1 MKVKMPTPAARLQAL
16 PPYPFAL
23 LTQRVRELNQQGFD
37 VIGLDIG
44 SPDMP
49 PPEAVVEELY
59 RSARE
64 PDHHG
69 YAGYK
74 GTPEFRVSV
83 AQYYERRFGVKV
95 DPEKQV
101 LPLLG
106 SKEGIVNLSLA
117 YLDRGDIAL
126 VPDIGYPAYSMG
138 ALLAGGEVYWLPTR
152 EENGYYPEVEN
163 IPADVLQRAKL
174 LWINY
179 PNNPTGAVADLAFY
193 KRMVDFCRQ
202 HNILLASD
210 NPYCEVTFDGY
221 VAGSALQVEGA
232 MDSTIEFVSFSK
244 SHNMAGWR
252 LGAAVGNVDAIKTLL
267 TVKSNVDSGHFQPIY
282 DAGIMAFDEIP
293 QEWIYERNQVY
304 QRRRDKIV
312 AALPQIG
319 LSGHTPQGSLYV
331 WGRVENGLG
340 DGTKYAEEALMKA
353 HVSVAPGGI
362 YGPGGANYVRFSVG
376 VPDTRLDE
384 ALERL
389 KKWYGTR

>member
-1 MKVKMPTPAARLQAL
+1 MPTPAARLNTL

-23 LTQRVRELNQQGFD
+23 LTQRVRELNQQGYD

-49 PPEAVVEELY
+49 PPECVVEELY

-74 GTPEFRVSV
+74 GTPEFRAAV
-83 AQYYERRFGVKV
+83 AEYYQRRFGVTV

-138 ALLAGGEVYWLPTR
+138 ALLANGEVFWLPTR
-152 EENGYYPEVEN
+152 EENDYKPDVSSIPE
-163 IPADVLQRAKL
+163 AVLKRAKL

-179 PNNPTGAVADLAFY
+179 PNNPTGATADTDFY

-202 HNILLASD
+202 HNILLVSD
-210 NPYCEVTFDGY
+210 NPYVEVTFDGY
-221 VAGSALQVEGA
+221 TAGSALQIEGA
-232 MDSTIEFVSFSK
+232 VDCTIEFISFSK

-252 LGAAVGNVDAIKTLL
+252 LGAAVGNVEAIKTLL
-267 TVKSNVDSGHFQPIY
+267 TVKSNMDSGHFQPIY
-282 DAGIMAFDEIP
+282 DAGIIAFDEVP
-293 QEWIYERNQVY
+293 HAWINERNAIY
-304 QRRRDKIV
+304 QRRRDRILET
-312 AALPQIG
+312 LPEIG
-319 LSGHTPQGSLYV
+319 LTAQKPKGSLYV
-331 WGRVENGLG
+331 WARVLEG
-340 DGTKYAEEALMKA
+340 DGAKYAEEALMKA
-353 HVSVAPGGI
+353 HVSVAPGAI
-362 YGPGGANYVRFSVG
+362 YGPGGTNYVRFSIG
-376 VPDTRLDE
+376 IADDRLEE
-384 ALERL
+384 ALTRL
-389 KKWYGTR
+389 KKWYSAR

>member
-1 MKVKMPTPAARLQAL
+1 VKEKMPTPAARLQAL

-23 LTQRVRELNQQGFD
+23 LTQRVRELNQQGYD

-49 PPEAVVEELY
+49 PPDPVIEELY

-74 GTPEFRVSV
+74 GTPEFRVAV
-83 AQYYERRFGVKV
+83 AQYYQQRFGVTV

-117 YLDRGDIAL
+117 YLDRGDVAL
-126 VPDIGYPAYSMG
+126 VPDIGYPAYSLG
-138 ALLAGGEVYWLPTR
+138 ALLAGAEVYWLPNR
-152 EENGYYPEVEN
+152 EENGYLPAVET

-174 LWINY
+174 LWVNY
-179 PNNPTGAVADLAFY
+179 PNNPTGAVAGLDFY
-193 KRMVDFCRQ
+193 QRMVDFCRE
-202 HNILLASD
+202 HNILLVSD

-221 VAGSALQVEGA
+221 VAGSALQVAGA
-232 MDSTIEFVSFSK
+232 LDCTLEFVSFSK

-252 LGAAVGNVDAIKTLL
+252 LGAAVGSQTALKTLL
-267 TVKSNVDSGHFQPIY
+267 NIKSNMDSGHFRAVY
-282 DAGIMAFDEIP
+282 DAGIVALDTVT
-293 QEWIYERNQVY
+293 QDWVDQRNQVY
-304 QRRRDKIV
+304 QRRRDLILQ
-312 AALPQIG
+312 ALPSIG
-319 LSGHTPQGSLYV
+319 LSAHTPKGSLYI
-331 WGRVENGLG
+331 WAKTESG
-340 DGTKYAEEALMKA
+340 DGVDYAESALVDA
-353 HVSVAPGGI
+353 NVSLAPGEF
-362 YGPGGANYVRFSVG
+362 YGPGGKAYVRFSIAT
-376 VPDTRLDE
+376 PEDRLHT

-389 KKWYGTR
+389 KTWYAQR

>member
-1 MKVKMPTPAARLQAL
+1 MSLPTPAARLKSL

-23 LTQRVRELNQQGFD
+23 LTQRVRELNQQGYD

-49 PPEAVVEELY
+49 PPEGVIDELY
-59 RSARE
+59 RSARQ

-83 AQYYERRFGVKV
+83 AQYYERRFGVKL

-117 YLDRGDIAL
+117 YLDRGDVAL

-138 ALLAGGEVYWLPTR
+138 ALLANGEVEWLPIR
-152 EENGYYPEVEN
+152 EENAYLPDMSTLPV
-163 IPADVLQRAKL
+163 DVLKRAKL
-174 LWINY
+174 VWVNY
-179 PNNPTGAVADLAFY
+179 PNNPTGATAERDFY
-193 KRMVDFCRQ
+193 QHMVDYCRA

-221 VAGSALQVEGA
+221 TAGSALEADGA
-232 MDSTIEFVSFSK
+232 MDCTIEFVSFSK

-252 LGAAVGNVDAIKTLL
+252 LGAAVGNPDAIKTLL
-267 TVKSNVDSGHFQPIY
+267 TVKSNVDSGHFQAIY
-282 DAGIMAFDEIP
+282 DAGIMAFDEVP
-293 QEWIYERNQVY
+293 QAWINERNLVY
-304 QRRRDKIV
+304 QRRRDLILD
-312 AALPQIG
+312 ALPHIG
-319 LSGHTPQGSLYV
+319 LTAHKPKGSLYV
-331 WGRVENGLG
+331 WGRVAEG
-340 DGTKYAEEALMKA
+340 DGASYAEQALMKA
-353 HVSVAPGGI
+353 HVSIAPGAI
-362 YGPGGANYVRFSVG
+362 YGPGGTNYVRFSVG
-376 VPDTRLDE
+376 VADDRLEE
-384 ALERL
+384 ALARL
-389 KKWYGTR
+389 KKWYTSR